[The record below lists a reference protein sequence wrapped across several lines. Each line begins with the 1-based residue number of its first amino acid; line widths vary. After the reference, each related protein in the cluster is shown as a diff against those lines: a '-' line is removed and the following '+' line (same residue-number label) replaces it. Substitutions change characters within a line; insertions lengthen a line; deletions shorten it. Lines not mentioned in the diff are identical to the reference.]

1 MFTIAYAKLGFRK
14 GTLIGLAASLL
25 CLAFLGVLQY
35 LMREEPGNAQVGY
48 GFADDHVF
56 GLRLIL
62 LALFVGLP
70 AAVLLRHGRIVCL
83 AGMLTTVALVA
94 SGLFAL
100 FIAALSS
107 VKCLGSC
114 S

>member
-1 MFTIAYAKLGFRK
+1 MKTIAYAKLGFKK
-14 GTLIGLAASLL
+14 GMLIGLAASLL

-35 LMREEPGNAQVGY
+35 LGREEPGNSRVVY

-56 GLRLIL
+56 ALRLIL

-70 AAVLLRHGRIVCL
+70 AAVLLRLGRIICL
-83 AGMLTTVALVA
+83 AGMLAAVALVA
-94 SGLFAL
+94 GGLFAL

-114 S
+114 G